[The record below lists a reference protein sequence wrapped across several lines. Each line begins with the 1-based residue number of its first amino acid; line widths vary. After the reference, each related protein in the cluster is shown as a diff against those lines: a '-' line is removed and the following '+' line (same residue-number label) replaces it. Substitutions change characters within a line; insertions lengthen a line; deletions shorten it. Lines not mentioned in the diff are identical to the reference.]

1 MIMVF
6 ILFPSGHFGISTTV
20 LTVIILMADKHKRE
34 LIVLSLTYLLILSFV
49 VIYGGVHY
57 PIDVIGGGIIGI
69 ISAKIVVR
77 ILENYLGTKLLFKP

>member
-69 ISAKIVVR
+69 ISAEIVVH